1 MLIGGFAS
9 IYYGVNRN
17 TGDLDILFEPT
28 QENGLRL
35 IEALKSIHLETPD
48 FTAREFEEN
57 LVLAFGFPP
66 DAVDLINN
74 TPGINFKDAYE
85 NSLKINLDGLSIRV
99 IEINDLIRNKEN
111 LKRTDEKAYLDK
123 YDIEK
128 LKKIL
133 DKNQDKT

>member
-57 LVLAFGFPP
+57 PVLAFGFPP
-66 DAVDLINN
+66 DAVD
-74 TPGINFKDAYE
+74 
-85 NSLKINLDGLSIRV
+85 
-99 IEINDLIRNKEN
+99 
-111 LKRTDEKAYLDK
+111 
-123 YDIEK
+123 
-128 LKKIL
+128 
-133 DKNQDKT
+133 